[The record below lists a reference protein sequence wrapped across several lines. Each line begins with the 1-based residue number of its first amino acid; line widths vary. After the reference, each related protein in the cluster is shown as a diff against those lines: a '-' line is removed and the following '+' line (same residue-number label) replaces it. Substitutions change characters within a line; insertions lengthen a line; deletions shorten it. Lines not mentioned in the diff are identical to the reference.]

1 LLGQLEDR
9 RDGGFGGPHKYFYT
23 DALGF
28 YLHLSERDER
38 FVEHVDFTL
47 RTLIDRSIYDV
58 ADGGFFRYSSK
69 PDWNEPHREKLL
81 SDQANLARIY
91 LATFQRTYDVAYQR
105 IAERLIDYM
114 EQTLRL
120 PGTPFLAGC
129 QDFVKVRTDGEWGS
143 MLDRLVYCD
152 ANAHAASAF
161 LQAWSVL
168 GRRDCR
174 DRALQLLDA
183 LWATFKVET
192 GGVWHYFDG
201 ECAHVPGLL
210 NDSVA
215 LGRALLDAYSC
226 VGDEQYLEQAAL
238 LGSEMLQM
246 HVNPHGGF
254 FDISQPGPAALQRGV
269 TELTQ
274 NAAAAMFFM
283 RLAELRSEPRLRDAA
298 QWALRG
304 YAGSARVYGAYAA
317 AFAHALD
324 LYLAG

>member
-1 LLGQLEDR
+1 
-9 RDGGFGGPHKYFYT
+9 
-23 DALGF
+23 
-28 YLHLSERDER
+28 
-38 FVEHVDFTL
+38 VEHVDFTL

-81 SDQANLARIY
+81 SDQANLARVY
-91 LATFQRTYDVAYQR
+91 LATFQRTYDVTYQR

-120 PGTPFLAGC
+120 PETPFLAGC
-129 QDFVKVRTDGEWGS
+129 QDFVNVRTDRAWDS

-152 ANAHAASAF
+152 ANAHAASAY
-161 LQAWSVL
+161 LQTWSVL
-168 GRRDCR
+168 DRHDCR
-174 DRALQLLDA
+174 ERALQLLDA
-183 LWATFKVET
+183 MWQTFKVET
-192 GGVWHYFDG
+192 GGVQHCFDG

-215 LGRALLDAYSC
+215 LGRALLDAYEC
-226 VGDEQYLEQAAL
+226 VGDERYLEQAAL
-238 LGSEMLQM
+238 LGSEILEMQ
-246 HVNPHGGF
+246 VNPRGGF
-254 FDISQPGPAALQRGV
+254 FDISRPGPAALQRGV

-274 NAAAAMFFM
+274 NASAARFFI

-298 QWALRG
+298 RWALLG
-304 YAGSARVYGAYAA
+304 YGGSAQVYGAYAA
-317 AFAHALD
+317 SFAHALD